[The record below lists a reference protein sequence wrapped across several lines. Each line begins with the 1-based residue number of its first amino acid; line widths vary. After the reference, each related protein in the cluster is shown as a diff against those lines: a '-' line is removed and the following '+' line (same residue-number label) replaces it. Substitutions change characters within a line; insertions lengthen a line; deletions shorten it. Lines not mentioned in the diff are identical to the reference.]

1 MCSCYKKGFMKTIM
15 KPFLFCNPN
24 AVTPQDHTVYDDT
37 LKAARVAGALF
48 PDKYESDEPSIGK
61 VLTVL

>member
-1 MCSCYKKGFMKTIM
+1 MKTIM

-24 AVTPQDHTVYDDT
+24 VVTPQDHTVYDDT
-37 LKAARVAGALF
+37 SKAAGGAGALF
-48 PDKYESDEPSIGK
+48 PDKYESDEQSTVK